1 MSSLLTLCF
10 FFKTFIFPLVRDAF
24 DPSETQARSQHITQL
39 RDARYSTPTNAA
51 VRRWL
56 RNIVTNS
63 FHLSVFR
70 APIRGSSPAR
80 PRPMRSRGTRGG
92 SFPSGELPSPAA
104 PGDDKSPS
112 PVRKCLRIFTAPT
125 TQGRKNKL
133 YKPRV
138 HGWVGRATNQ
148 SIITWIASKARLCRA
163 WTGVLL
169 RSRRR
174 HVSSAMCTTTA
185 LASLD
190 ECTCRRKEKTG
201 KNGF

>member
-92 SFPSGELPSPAA
+92 SFPSN
-104 PGDDKSPS
+104 S
-112 PVRKCLRIFTAPT
+112 PVPPHSGTINPH
-125 TQGRKNKL
+125 
-133 YKPRV
+133 PRF
-138 HGWVGRATNQ
+138 GN
-148 SIITWIASKARLCRA
+148 AS
-163 WTGVLL
+163 VYLL
-169 RSRRR
+169 FQQPR
-174 HVSSAMCTTTA
+174 
-185 LASLD
+185 D
-190 ECTCRRKEKTG
+190 EKTNCISLG
-201 KNGF
+201 STGG